1 MTTWSLKVTAELGRL
16 ARSRVCFASASADSS
31 AAAAAAVA
39 IAVDASA
46 DVGAAAVAA
55 AVGSG
60 FAVRKAIGAVI
71 LRSWMGEVNDSN
83 IATGSGLMVVGE
95 ESWGAAGGGGSGGGG
110 GLGQDRW

>member
-31 AAAAAAVA
+31 AAAAAA
-39 IAVDASA
+39 DASA

-71 LRSWMGEVNDSN
+71 LGSWMGEVNDSN

-95 ESWGAAGGGGSGGGG
+95 ESWSAAGGGGGGGG